1 MFDIFHACTSL
12 LSGAYAC
19 KKSCALI
26 KSKFKT
32 ISWYKL
38 TKIHLSYI
46 FAKYLDL
53 NLFEFFFP
61 NVFIMDLKIWS
72 YKHAFYSFFFLI
84 KRQLCLRISKALSI
98 EWTFMSIYLI
108 EQRAE
113 YAPILHSA
121 SCLTWFCF
129 QWTWKTEFHVFF

>member
-72 YKHAFYSFFFLI
+72 DKHDILFIFFPN
-84 KRQLCLRISKALSI
+84 KTSRIVAVPDHTKI
-98 EWTFMSIYLI
+98 EVMSS
-108 EQRAE
+108 R
-113 YAPILHSA
+113 
-121 SCLTWFCF
+121 
-129 QWTWKTEFHVFF
+129 V